1 MAGHRA
7 SDGADGATDQCSGER
22 TAAGKG
28 GYSGACSGP
37 DQSARGGAVARAIA
51 TIGKSESEAS
61 QDERR
66 RNTARHGVSFLLSD
80 RESLGALRNVAARLY
95 GPQPQS
101 DIASKNLVQGTP

>member
-1 MAGHRA
+1 MTMILRWVSALSRGVQAASAPDWTTEIDIVVAGHRA

-28 GYSGACSGP
+28 GYPGACSGP
-37 DQSARGGAVARAIA
+37 DQAARCGAVARAIA

-66 RNTARHGVSFLLSD
+66 RNTARQWRQLSVV
-80 RESLGALRNVAARLY
+80 G
-95 GPQPQS
+95 
-101 DIASKNLVQGTP
+101 